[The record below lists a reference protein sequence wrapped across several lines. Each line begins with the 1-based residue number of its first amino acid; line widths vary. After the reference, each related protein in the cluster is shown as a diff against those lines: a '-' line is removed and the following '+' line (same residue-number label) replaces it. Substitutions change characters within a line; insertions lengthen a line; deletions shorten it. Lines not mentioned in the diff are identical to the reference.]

1 MKHSSHEACSS
12 NTMTSLHPANI
23 SKNHELVEIHLL
35 CICPCLKLN
44 FKKQKDQDDAHNQA
58 KSWCLKLAMLLLQ
71 QNHLFSKLAP
81 SSLSACALQLT
92 AALLGFPLLFINPES
107 QLSKVKE
114 SVKPEALR
122 GLRVRQDPRER
133 CQQSLSEFMETCK
146 KVSRFTGNWV
156 VVWYC
161 LRRDVRNSLRQIS

>member
-1 MKHSSHEACSS
+1 
-12 NTMTSLHPANI
+12 
-23 SKNHELVEIHLL
+23 
-35 CICPCLKLN
+35 
-44 FKKQKDQDDAHNQA
+44 
-58 KSWCLKLAMLLLQ
+58 MLPLQ
-71 QNHLFSKLAP
+71 QNYLFSKLAP

-114 SVKPEALR
+114 SVKPEVLR

-133 CQQSLSEFMETCK
+133 CQQSLPEFMATCK

-156 VVWYC
+156 VV
-161 LRRDVRNSLRQIS
+161 